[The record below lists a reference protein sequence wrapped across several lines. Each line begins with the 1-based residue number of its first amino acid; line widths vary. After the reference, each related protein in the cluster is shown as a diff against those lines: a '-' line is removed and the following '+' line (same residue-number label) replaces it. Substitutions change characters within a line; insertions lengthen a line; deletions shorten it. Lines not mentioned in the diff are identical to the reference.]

1 MKDVAQIEALLPQ
14 TQCRECGFQGCR
26 PYAEAMLQGKA
37 TIDKCPPG
45 GEVVLRQLAD
55 AFEIDAEPYLVGLSE
70 RYRPPSL
77 AVIDELRCIGCTK
90 CIQACPVDAIVGA
103 PKLMHSVLPG
113 DCTGCGLCV
122 EPCPVDCIDMRELP
136 IQEYEPS
143 RAKIQFEAR
152 IQRQLRE
159 EAQKAKRFQEKR
171 LLAKQALPNSEQ
183 DKQAKQ
189 AYIAEALARVAAKKK
204 NHE

>member
-26 PYAEAMLQGKA
+26 PYAEALVLGKA
-37 TIDKCPPG
+37 SIDKCPPG
-45 GEVVLRQLAD
+45 GEGVLRALAN
-55 AFEIDAEPYLVGLSE
+55 ALEQEVVPYLERLSE

-77 AVIDELRCIGCTK
+77 AVIDEARCIGCTK

-103 PKLMHSVLPG
+103 PKLMHSVLSG
-113 DCTGCGLCV
+113 DCTGCGLCL
-122 EPCPVDCIDMRELP
+122 EPCPVDCIEMRELP
-136 IQEYEPS
+136 KREYEPS

-159 EAQKAKRFQEKR
+159 EAQHARRFQEKR
-171 LLAKQALPNSEQ
+171 LLAKEALPNSAE
-183 DKQAKQ
+183 DKKAKQ
-189 AYIAEALARVAAKKK
+189 AYIAEALARIAAKKSS
-204 NHE
+204 